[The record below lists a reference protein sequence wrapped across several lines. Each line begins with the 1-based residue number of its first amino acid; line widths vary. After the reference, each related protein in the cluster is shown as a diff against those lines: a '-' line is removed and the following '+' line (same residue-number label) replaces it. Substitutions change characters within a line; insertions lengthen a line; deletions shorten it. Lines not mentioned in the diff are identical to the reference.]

1 MNHGGLKLK
10 FGVLEKLH
18 TYKKKKKTRNSK
30 INQDKQ
36 KSFKI
41 YNQIICSKADKTT

>member
-18 TYKKKKKTRNSK
+18 TYKKKKNKK
-30 INQDKQ
+30 QQDK
-36 KSFKI
+36 SR
-41 YNQIICSKADKTT
+41 

>member
-18 TYKKKKKTRNSK
+18 TYKKKKKQETAR
-30 INQDKQ
+30 
-36 KSFKI
+36 
-41 YNQIICSKADKTT
+41 